1 MSPPYTIWS
10 LGKFINTTLLYN
22 LIIFNFL
29 LVPYY
34 HYYLHMTQSECFF
47 VFVKIIT
54 NWIFFTWIVDSG
66 RKKRPCVAR
75 ETWCGSIRDN
85 VRWCCTAK
93 AVRISLE
100 KGSLLMRRMSFRMLV
115 IDSTVIL
122 LKEVMWTRPFSKEE
136 LWYNNK
142 ESL

>member
-1 MSPPYTIWS
+1 MNI
-10 LGKFINTTLLYN
+10 TLLYN
-22 LIIFNFL
+22 LIIFNFSPSSPLPL
-29 LVPYY
+29 LPSYDSGWMFYCVCRDYY
-34 HYYLHMTQSECFF
+34 KLDF
-47 VFVKIIT
+47 
-54 NWIFFTWIVDSG
+54 FFTWIVDSG

-75 ETWCGSIRDN
+75 ETWCGSFRDN
-85 VRWCCTAK
+85 VRCCCTAK

-115 IDSTVIL
+115 IDSTAIL